1 MKRFSIISA
10 VILLINFFAAT
21 DNAHSYKILYA
32 EQFYKLYHAHFYQ
45 YPEDYL
51 ENIYWLEQSL
61 RSDFAN
67 PLNALAKIENKTEWR
82 RYMNLFRMHVSLK
95 LTELYL
101 GLGSKYDKMDAYFY
115 NYPWKQENLKSLRI
129 AEESYNFAR
138 VYWKETLKWQKKV
151 EKSWTVL
158 EEIQKWEDEAYR
170 IDEKTLDYDDIID
183 SHLKRLESVREKFSQ
198 MDKDTY

>member
-1 MKRFSIISA
+1 MRRFTIFSA
-10 VILLINFFAAT
+10 VFIITNLFVVT
-21 DNAHSYKILYA
+21 DSGRSYKILYA

-51 ENIYWLEQSL
+51 ENIYYLEQSM

-67 PLNALAKIENKTEWR
+67 PLNALARIENKKEWR

-101 GLGSKYDKMDAYFY
+101 GLGSKYDKMNAYFH
-115 NYPWKQENLKSLRI
+115 NYPWKRENLKSLDV
-129 AEESYNFAR
+129 AEESYEFAR
-138 VYWKETLKWQKKV
+138 VYWKETLKWQGKV

-170 IDEKTLDYDDIID
+170 IEEKSLDYDDIID
-183 SHLKRLESVREKFSQ
+183 SHLERLRAVREKFQ
-198 MDKDTY
+198 AMDENTY

>member
-1 MKRFSIISA
+1 MKRNIFLTGLIVIFHFLIVTDSA
-10 VILLINFFAAT
+10 E
-21 DNAHSYKILYA
+21 SYKILYA
-32 EQFYKLYHAHFYQ
+32 EQFYRLYHAHFYQ

-61 RSDFAN
+61 KSDFAN
-67 PLNALAKIENKTEWR
+67 PLNALARIDNKTEWR
-82 RYMNLFRMHVSLK
+82 RYMNLFRMHASLK

-115 NYPWKQENLKSLRI
+115 NYPWKRENLESINI

-138 VYWKETLKWQKKV
+138 IYWEEAVKWQKKI

-158 EEIQKWEDEAYR
+158 EEVQKWEDEAFR
-170 IDEKTLDYDDIID
+170 IEAKTLDYDDIID
-183 SHLKRLESVREKFSQ
+183 SHLERLQAVREKFQ
-198 MDKDTY
+198 EMDENTY

>member
-1 MKRFSIISA
+1 MRRFTIFSA
-10 VILLINFFAAT
+10 VFIILNLFVVT
-21 DNAHSYKILYA
+21 DSGRSYKILYA

-51 ENIYWLEQSL
+51 ENIYYLEQSM

-67 PLNALAKIENKTEWR
+67 PLNALARIENKNEWR

-101 GLGSKYDKMDAYFY
+101 GLGSKYDKMNAYFY
-115 NYPWKQENLKSLRI
+115 NYPWKRENLKSLDV
-129 AEESYNFAR
+129 AEESYEFAR
-138 VYWKETLKWQKKV
+138 VYWKETLKWQGKV

-170 IDEKTLDYDDIID
+170 IEEKSLDYDDIID
-183 SHLKRLESVREKFSQ
+183 SHLERLRAVRKKFQ
-198 MDKDTY
+198 AMDENTY

>member
-1 MKRFSIISA
+1 MKRSLLLT
-10 VILLINFFAAT
+10 VLLIIFNFLIIT
-21 DNAHSYKILYA
+21 DSAESYKILYA
-32 EQFYKLYHAHFYQ
+32 EQFYRLYHAHFYQ

-67 PLNALAKIENKTEWR
+67 PLNALAKIDNKNEWK
-82 RYMNLFRMHVSLK
+82 RYMNLFRMHASLK

-115 NYPWKQENLKSLRI
+115 NYPWKRENLKSLEI
-129 AEESYNFAR
+129 AEESYSFAR
-138 VYWKETLKWQKKV
+138 VYWNEAVKWQKKV

-158 EEIQKWEDEAYR
+158 EEIQKWEDEAFR
-170 IDEKTLDYDDIID
+170 IEEKTLDYDDIID
-183 SHLKRLESVREKFSQ
+183 AQLERLQKVKDEFLK
-198 MDKDTY
+198 MDENTY

>member
-32 EQFYKLYHAHFYQ
+32 EQFYKLYHSHFYQ

-101 GLGSKYDKMDAYFY
+101 GLGSKYDKMDAFFY